1 MLNSLSNINI
11 NENNLIKK
19 QYSISLLKECL
30 DCKVVDE
37 REVYSI
43 QQEISLLLV
52 DLIKKYTNGQST
64 SVKTEIAEKLLI
76 SIWYAIDVYINK
88 LESIEKRVIELTA
101 KNVKNVYLK
110 GIQILENDLIEL
122 EKFYELMM
130 SRKLDTN
137 SIAYNDTLIELSSFF
152 KNYSMKFEAQDIPV
166 SIDYPLALD
175 DMDVQG
181 IYYVKNY
188 IVSID
193 IENRFCN
200 LFKKKDREKLFYDY
214 GMTYKIDCDVIL
226 VNLFELIINNCIFST
241 ILGNEV
247 TNLEISE
254 YEYEFLEKQFKNIYN
269 NIAEDEVR
277 GYEERNMIELIEV
290 DDNLDTEADS
300 NLDYNDFEEINRE
313 IRINEKI
320 TLLIMEVIEVL
331 IKRLSIEDEVV
342 IRYIKKYEKVFIES
356 VLSSI
361 KSNTLKSMVTV
372 SKNKNEYLE
381 DYIIDDESKLD
392 DESFRE
398 IFNEILDSTSI
409 IEKIRIIKEN
419 INAKKDFIDILESE
433 CLFGE
438 EYLMLFASL
447 SELELAILG
456 SVVFYEDIRM
466 KEINL
471 LELLLTKK
479 TETTLWKMEYI
490 EFMKRQSE
498 DKIYS
503 IEEHMNKIN

>member
-1 MLNSLSNINI
+1 M
-11 NENNLIKK
+11 
-19 QYSISLLKECL
+19 
-30 DCKVVDE
+30 
-37 REVYSI
+37 
-43 QQEISLLLV
+43 

-64 SVKTEIAEKLLI
+64 SVKTEVAEKLLI
-76 SIWYAIDVYINK
+76 SIWYAIDAYINK
-88 LESIEKRVIELTA
+88 LGDIEKRVVELTA
-101 KNVKNVYLK
+101 KNVKKVYLR
-110 GIQILENDLIEL
+110 GIEILEEEL
-122 EKFYELMM
+122 VRLKDFYELMM

-137 SIAYNDTLIELSSFF
+137 SIAYNDTLMELSSFF
-152 KNYSMKFEAQDIPV
+152 KSYIIKFEAQDIPV

-175 DMDVQG
+175 DMDIQG

-188 IVSID
+188 IESID

-214 GMTYKIDCDVIL
+214 GVTYKIDCDVIL

-254 YEYEFLEKQFKNIYN
+254 YEYEFLEKQFKNICN
-269 NIAEDEVR
+269 NIAEDKVIVS
-277 GYEERNMIELIEV
+277 EESNIIELIEV
-290 DDNLDTEADS
+290 DDSFNTEADS
-300 NLDYNDFEEINRE
+300 NLDYNDFE
-313 IRINEKI
+313 KI
-320 TLLIMEVIEVL
+320 TLILMEAIEVL
-331 IKRLSIEDEVV
+331 VKRLRIEDEVV
-342 IRYIKKYEKVFIES
+342 IRYIKKYEKRFIES

-361 KSNTLKSMVTV
+361 KSNTFKSMVTV
-372 SKNKNEYLE
+372 SKNKNEQLE
-381 DYIIDDESKLD
+381 SYIVDDESKLD
-392 DESFRE
+392 DESFRK

-466 KEINL
+466 REINILEFL
-471 LELLLTKK
+471 LNKK
-479 TETTLWKMEYI
+479 TETTLWKIEYLK
-490 EFMKRQSE
+490 FMKRQSE
-498 DKIYS
+498 DKIHS